1 MRIYLVL
8 IIFCLL
14 FNQNSYSKISNNII
28 AKIGNKIITDYEVKN
43 KILTTLVLSNEQIN
57 QENINKLK
65 KQSLDSL
72 VQKKIKE
79 IELDRYK
86 FSIDKKRV
94 ESYLNSISSNNIED
108 LKKKFIDNNISY
120 SIFLDEIETQFKWQQ
135 LIINTYTKQVNVDEN
150 IILKEIEEIKKKPKK
165 SLELKLSEIEILRN
179 QELSDKENI
188 IYIQEIINEIGFQ
201 NVALKFS
208 ISPSASIKGDLGW
221 VNFNSLSKKISKVLE
236 NLNVG
241 DVSEPILNANSITF
255 FKIQEKRMTNL
266 ESLDL
271 KNIKKNLINRK
282 KNELFNLYS
291 QSLLSKLQSQT
302 LIEYI
307 NE

>member
-1 MRIYLVL
+1 M
-8 IIFCLL
+8 
-14 FNQNSYSKISNNII
+14 
-28 AKIGNKIITDYEVKN
+28 
-43 KILTTLVLSNEQIN
+43 
-57 QENINKLK
+57 
-65 KQSLDSL
+65 
-72 VQKKIKE
+72 
-79 IELDRYK
+79 
-86 FSIDKKRV
+86 
-94 ESYLNSISSNNIED
+94 
-108 LKKKFIDNNISY
+108 
-120 SIFLDEIETQFKWQQ
+120 
-135 LIINTYTKQVNVDEN
+135 
-150 IILKEIEEIKKKPKK
+150 
-165 SLELKLSEIEILRN
+165 
-179 QELSDKENI
+179 
-188 IYIQEIINEIGFQ
+188 
-201 NVALKFS
+201 ALKFS